1 MKKGRHIIFSPING
15 SEVRLLKNRDETN
28 ILIVDDEPEVAN
40 FLAAALESEGNVQTA
55 DNGKKALEK
64 VRQQHFDI
72 IVADIN
78 MPVMNGIEFYKLAEA
93 QYPDI
98 WQRFIFF
105 TGLGENAIISFFE
118 RKRLA
123 YLIKPV
129 TVDDVIMK
137 IRSVMQRQQ
146 ENSR

>member
-1 MKKGRHIIFSPING
+1 MLINVVG
-15 SEVRLLKNRDETN
+15 VQILKSRDETN
-28 ILIVDDEPEVAN
+28 ILIVDDESEVVN
-40 FLAAALESEGNVQTA
+40 FLAAALENEGLVQIA
-55 DNGKKALEK
+55 ENGKKALEK
-64 VRQQHFDI
+64 LQQQHFDV

-78 MPVMNGIEFYKLAEA
+78 MPVMNGIEFYRLAEA

-146 ENSR
+146 DNSR